1 MTVVIMLN
9 IQQIRDQFPILEQKI
24 NDKPLVYFD
33 NAAMAQMPQ
42 RVMKRLLE
50 WDGRERGNIHS
61 GLHSLSQKSTESYQ
75 LAREAVAKFIGA
87 DEDEIVFV
95 KNTTEAINLVAYAW
109 ARRNLKKGD
118 VILISELEHHS
129 NILPWQMLVEDL
141 GVELRWMTIG
151 ESGRLA
157 VDSWQSLM
165 DDKVKLIAITHVS
178 NALGTINP
186 VKDIIKIAKEKGIMT
201 LVDGAQAVPH
211 MSVDVKDLDCDF
223 YAFSGYK
230 MYGPTGIGVLYGKRD
245 ILDSLP
251 PFMVGGGTILS
262 VTKKET
268 NPRTHIVGVGVKWR
282 LAPEKLE
289 GGTPNISGAV
299 GLAEAINFISE
310 IGMDNVATHEQEL
323 TSYALEKLKAIPEII
338 IYGPET
344 MDNRAGVISFNIKD
358 IHAHDVATLLDEQG
372 IAIRAGHHCAGPL
385 MESLGVPA
393 TCRISFG
400 IYNTIE
406 EIDVMIKVLREI
418 VDKFN

>member
-1 MTVVIMLN
+1 MLN
-9 IQQIRDQFPILEQKI
+9 MEQIRGQFPILGQLI
-24 NDKPLVYFD
+24 NGKPLVYFD

-42 RVMKRLLE
+42 AVMKRMLE

-75 LAREAVAKFIGA
+75 HSRETVAKFINA

-109 ARRNLKKGD
+109 ARKNLKKGN

-129 NILPWQMLVEDL
+129 NILPWKMLADEI
-141 GVELRWMTIG
+141 GVEVRWAGVDEDGRIG
-151 ESGRLA
+151 VASMGKLIDE
-157 VDSWQSLM
+157 
-165 DDKVKLIAITHVS
+165 KVKLIALTHVS

-186 VKDIIKIAKEKGIMT
+186 VKDIIRLTHDKGIMV
-201 LVDGAQAVPH
+201 LIDGAQAVPH

-230 MYGPTGIGVLYGKRD
+230 LYGPTGIGVLYGKRE

-251 PFMVGGGTILS
+251 PFLAGGGTILS
-262 VTKKET
+262 VTKNET
-268 NPRTHIVGVGVKWR
+268 KWR
-282 LAPEKLE
+282 HAPEKLE
-289 GGTPNISGAV
+289 GGTPNIAGAV
-299 GLAEAINFISE
+299 GLAAGIAFLSE
-310 IGMDNVATHEQEL
+310 LGMDKVAEHEKEL
-323 TSYALEKLKAIPEII
+323 TTYALEKLQAISEIT
-338 IYGPET
+338 IYGQKT
-344 MDNRAGVISFNIKD
+344 MDNRGGVISFNLKA

-385 MESLGVPA
+385 MEKLGVPA

-400 IYNTIE
+400 VYNTGE
-406 EIDVMIKVLREI
+406 EIDVLIKALGGI
-418 VDKFN
+418 VIKFK